1 MIKAVIIEDEEVAAQ
16 ALALLLEE
24 LYPDITVLATLQSVE
39 ESVEWLQAH
48 AAPDLLFMDIH
59 LSDDSSFSIFDSVP
73 VTCPVIF
80 TTAYDKYALQA
91 FEVNSIDY
99 LLKPI
104 HPNALRR
111 AVEKYRNLSGAK
123 GIDSSALSALFE
135 RIRKETAVYKSC
147 LLVSDR
153 DKLIPL
159 AVKDIAYIYIDI
171 KAVVA
176 VTYDRRR
183 HYLTP
188 SLDELMEQLE
198 PAAFYRANRQYI
210 VARAAV
216 KDVSMWFGNKL
227 AVNLTVPVPVKIYVS
242 KARAKEFKEWL
253 MK

>member
-1 MIKAVIIEDEEVAAQ
+1 MKAVIIEDEVVAAQ
-16 ALALLLEE
+16 ALASLLEE
-24 LYPDITVLATLQSVE
+24 LYPGTIVLATLQSVDD
-39 ESVEWLQAH
+39 SVEWLRTH
-48 AAPDLLFMDIH
+48 PAPDLLFMDIH
-59 LSDDSSFSIFDSVP
+59 LSDDSSFAIFDKAP

-80 TTAYDKYALQA
+80 TTAYDKYALRA

-104 HPNALRR
+104 HPDHLRR
-111 AVEKYRNLSGAK
+111 AMEKFRNLSGANV
-123 GIDSSALSALFE
+123 DSSALSALFE
-135 RIRKETAVYKSC
+135 RIRKEKAVYKSC
-147 LLVSDR
+147 LLVSDK
-153 DKLIPL
+153 DKLVPL

-176 VTYDRRR
+176 VTFDTRR

-216 KDVSMWFGNKL
+216 KDVSTWFGNKL
-227 AVNLTVPVPVKIYVS
+227 AVNLTVPIPEKIYVS

-253 MK
+253 TK

>member
-1 MIKAVIIEDEEVAAQ
+1 MNTVIIEDEVVAAQ
-16 ALALLLEE
+16 ALESLLKE

-48 AAPDLLFMDIH
+48 LAPDLLFMDIH
-59 LSDDSSFSIFDSVP
+59 LSDDSSFAILEKVP
-73 VTCPVIF
+73 VACPVIF
-80 TTAYDKYALQA
+80 TTAYDKYALRA

-135 RIRKETAVYKSC
+135 TLRKEKPMYKSC
-147 LLVSDR
+147 ILVAEK

-159 AVKDIAYIYIDI
+159 AVKNIAYIYIDI

-176 VTYDRRR
+176 VTYDKQR
-183 HYLTP
+183 HYLTA
-188 SLDELMEQLE
+188 SLDTLMTQLE
-198 PAAFYRANRQYI
+198 PDAFFRANRQYI
-210 VARAAV
+210 IARAAV
-216 KDVSMWFGNKL
+216 KDVSTWYDNNL
-227 AVNLTVPVPVKIYVS
+227 AVNLTVSGHGEIFVS

-253 MK
+253 IA